1 MKISEV
7 IIKKIENVGRGHY
20 FTADDFIG
28 IASPETI
35 RQNLSRL
42 AKSGLLLRI
51 TNGFFYYP
59 EKIKGTDLDM
69 PVFPTTHIYEFAKR
83 NKFEV
88 MYLDTSLFEL
98 LEVEDPYPDEMVFI
112 TNGKSRVIKFEDIY
126 EVRLVKTI
134 NMNYFKYRYER
145 IGGLV
150 YIASRIGKDNLT
162 EKQKATI
169 KEHFY
174 SINRSRVISDIQH
187 VPAWFKEIVW

>member
-59 EKIKGTDLDM
+59 EKIKGTDLD
-69 PVFPTTHIYEFAKR
+69 
-83 NKFEV
+83 
-88 MYLDTSLFEL
+88 TSLFEL

-112 TNGKSRVIKFEDIY
+112 TNGKSRIIKFEDIY
-126 EVRLVKTI
+126 EVRLIKTI
-134 NMNYFKYRYER
+134 NMSYFKYRYER

-187 VPAWFKEIVW
+187 VPACFKEIVW